1 MPSLRESQGIK
12 KDVSGNRNA
21 KKLPINMI
29 YIAPQKKG
37 SFFTKEK
44 RLPFLIAFSITE
56 MEGFELPTSK
66 YSRAL
71 SFALLSPCTP
81 YFSQF
86 RAPSSCH
93 RQRSPSTP
101 APLWRKGVPQ

>member
-29 YIAPQKKG
+29 CIAPQKKG

-44 RLPFLIAFSITE
+44 KATIFDSLFHYGDGWI
-56 MEGFELPTSK
+56 
-66 YSRAL
+66 
-71 SFALLSPCTP
+71 
-81 YFSQF
+81 
-86 RAPSSCH
+86 
-93 RQRSPSTP
+93 
-101 APLWRKGVPQ
+101 